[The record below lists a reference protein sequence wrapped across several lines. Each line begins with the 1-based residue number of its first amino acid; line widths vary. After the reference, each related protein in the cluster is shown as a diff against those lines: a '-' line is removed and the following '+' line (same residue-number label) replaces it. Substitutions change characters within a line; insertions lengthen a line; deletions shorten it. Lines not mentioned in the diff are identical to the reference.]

1 MPTPSIAVSG
11 LCKTYD
17 VPVRGGGLRS
27 AIKSLVRKK
36 TRLVDAVKDISF
48 VVQSGE
54 MVGFLGPNGAGKT
67 TTLKMLSGLLHPTR
81 GEACVLG
88 HEPYAREKEF
98 LSQITLVMGN
108 RNQLVWDIPVIDSFE
123 RNRAIYR
130 ISHQDYKQTL
140 DDLSGLLELDSLLEK
155 PVRNLS
161 LGERMK
167 CEVAVSLLHRPKV
180 LFLDEPT
187 IGLDVTMQRRLRSFV
202 AEYNSRYE
210 ATVLLTSHYMADV
223 EALCRR
229 VVLVHNGQLLF
240 DGPLTDLRD
249 RFSSYKKI
257 TVEHEYGNVDL
268 KGYGTVTGTDE
279 GRITLRVPKSD
290 TAQVTSRLLSEQR
303 IKDLTVEE
311 SSIDEVIEQA
321 FAKDESQ

>member
-1 MPTPSIAVSG
+1 M
-11 LCKTYD
+11 
-17 VPVRGGGLRS
+17 
-27 AIKSLVRKK
+27 
-36 TRLVDAVKDISF
+36 
-48 VVQSGE
+48 
-54 MVGFLGPNGAGKT
+54 
-67 TTLKMLSGLLHPTR
+67 
-81 GEACVLG
+81 
-88 HEPYAREKEF
+88 
-98 LSQITLVMGN
+98 TLVMGN

-140 DDLSGLLELDSLLEK
+140 ENLSGLLELDSLLEK

-187 IGLDVTMQRRLRSFV
+187 IGLDVTMQRRLRSFI